1 MYEIVINSNKTITLN
16 EKQFAFLELIGQL
29 GFSNF
34 NQLTLLWSIVNRTYV
49 SFSHSMLR
57 RWINNYHL
65 LKKYPVIPSQKIHS
79 SNLSRPVYHLS
90 SFGVRAL
97 KSNNIDY
104 IPLEQLNC
112 NSHNEECN
120 EVTIQALFQAAFDV
134 DLVNNSQLKPINQN
148 LKNIVASSEFDL
160 SKLDLRPF
168 SKQVDNYKIYP
179 FIPDQMINFTHSG
192 QKCEVM
198 IELDNR
204 TENDNIQMKKIFN
217 YIKYAYQHPQTQIMM
232 VIAITDGSL
241 PTYRVPKYSMPYLKV
256 NNLLSKFKTY
266 IIEYHGQKYS
276 LVDLYRRVPN
286 LTITIAGVKEAH
298 VDIADFIN
306 DKNCISFSIAEL
318 KLLAN
323 ILTKKYKHK
332 VVFQTNK
339 KIDLDR
345 SNYLNIQGKTIG
357 YMIYNPNPI
366 IYQPIKIGYEHTLDT
381 YLDLNSCIP
390 KNYIYCFPTRSRKLL
405 VPAISDYYQ
414 RNPGQP
420 IFSQKQGMI
429 FQPILE
435 DNINPKW
442 LLQLLFAR
450 EHYYKYL
457 YNFFTSGTI
466 AASNTAHY
474 EKLTYVN
481 SRAYRI
487 VNLYLQQAHVQLNNN
502 SPRPYQTLHNIAI
515 KTNSAKEFAKQL
527 NPQDIPLEVI
537 NSIFRQIPIKAFSSP
552 YYPTSSSHTS
562 LVPSNYLYLP
572 NHPDPKK
579 RIKIAF

>member
-1 MYEIVINSNKTITLN
+1 MYEIIINGNKTITLN
-16 EKQFAFLELIGQL
+16 EKQFTFLKLIGQL
-29 GFSNF
+29 GFLNF
-34 NQLTLLWSIVNRTYV
+34 SQLTLLWSTINKTYV

-65 LKKYPVIPSQKIHS
+65 LKKHPVIPSQKKRS

-90 SFGVRAL
+90 SFGARAL
-97 KSNNIDY
+97 KNNNIDY
-104 IPLEQLNC
+104 ISLEQLNY

-120 EVTIQALFQAAFDV
+120 EVTIQALFQATFDI
-134 DLVNNSQLKPINQN
+134 DLVNNLKQRPINPS
-148 LKNIVASSEFDL
+148 LKNLIASSEFDL
-160 SKLDLRPF
+160 NKLDLRPF
-168 SKQVDNYKIYP
+168 SRQVNNYKNYP
-179 FIPDQMINFTHSG
+179 FVPDQMISFFTQGHH
-192 QKCEVM
+192 KCEVM
-198 IELDNR
+198 IELDNK
-204 TENDNIQMKKIFN
+204 TENDVIQMQKVFN
-217 YIKYAYQHPQTQIMM
+217 YINYSYLHPNKKIMM

-241 PTYRVPKYSMPYLKV
+241 PTYRVPRYSMPYLKV

-266 IIEYHGQKYS
+266 TIEYHGQKYS

-318 KLLAN
+318 NELAN
-323 ILTKKYKHK
+323 EITRKYNQK
-332 VVFQTNK
+332 VIFYPNK
-339 KIDLDR
+339 KIQTNHLD
-345 SNYLNIQGKTIG
+345 YLNVQGKTLG
-357 YMIYNPNPI
+357 KLIYHSDPEI
-366 IYQPIKIGYEHTLDT
+366 CQPVKIGYEHTLDT
-381 YLDLNSCIP
+381 YLDLHTFIP
-390 KNYIYCFPTRSRKLL
+390 KNYIYCFPTRIRQLL
-405 VPAISDYYQ
+405 VPAISTYKNNPQHSIISPKQ
-414 RNPGQP
+414 R
-420 IFSQKQGMI
+420 MI
-429 FQPILE
+429 IQPILE
-435 DNINPKW
+435 DNVNPKW
-442 LLQLLFAR
+442 LLQLLFAK
-450 EHYYKYL
+450 EHYYRYL
-457 YNFFTSGTI
+457 YSFFTSGAI
-466 AASNTAHY
+466 SASDTAHY
-474 EKLTYVN
+474 GKLTYIN

-487 VNLYLQQAHVQLNNN
+487 VNSYLQQAHVQLNNN

>member
-241 PTYRVPKYSMPYLKV
+241 PET
-256 NNLLSKFKTY
+256 
-266 IIEYHGQKYS
+266 
-276 LVDLYRRVPN
+276 
-286 LTITIAGVKEAH
+286 VK
-298 VDIADFIN
+298 
-306 DKNCISFSIAEL
+306 
-318 KLLAN
+318 
-323 ILTKKYKHK
+323 
-332 VVFQTNK
+332 
-339 KIDLDR
+339 
-345 SNYLNIQGKTIG
+345 
-357 YMIYNPNPI
+357 
-366 IYQPIKIGYEHTLDT
+366 
-381 YLDLNSCIP
+381 
-390 KNYIYCFPTRSRKLL
+390 
-405 VPAISDYYQ
+405 
-414 RNPGQP
+414 
-420 IFSQKQGMI
+420 
-429 FQPILE
+429 
-435 DNINPKW
+435 
-442 LLQLLFAR
+442 
-450 EHYYKYL
+450 
-457 YNFFTSGTI
+457 
-466 AASNTAHY
+466 
-474 EKLTYVN
+474 
-481 SRAYRI
+481 
-487 VNLYLQQAHVQLNNN
+487 
-502 SPRPYQTLHNIAI
+502 
-515 KTNSAKEFAKQL
+515 
-527 NPQDIPLEVI
+527 
-537 NSIFRQIPIKAFSSP
+537 
-552 YYPTSSSHTS
+552 
-562 LVPSNYLYLP
+562 
-572 NHPDPKK
+572 
-579 RIKIAF
+579 

>member
-1 MYEIVINSNKTITLN
+1 MYEIAINGNKTIALN
-16 EKQFAFLELIGQL
+16 EKQFAFLKLIGQL

-34 NQLTLLWSIVNRTYV
+34 KQLTLLWSIVNRTYV
-49 SFSHSMLR
+49 GFSHSMLR

-65 LKKYPVIPSQKIHS
+65 LKKHPVIPSQKKRS

-97 KSNNIDY
+97 KNNNIDY
-104 IPLEQLNC
+104 IPLEQLNY

-134 DLVNNSQLKPINQN
+134 DLVNSQLKPINLN
-148 LKNIVASSEFDL
+148 LKNIVASSRFDL
-160 SKLDLRPF
+160 NKLDLRSF
-168 SKQVDNYKIYP
+168 SKQVANYKAHP
-179 FIPDQMINFTHSG
+179 FIPDQMISFTRHN
-192 QKCEVM
+192 QKYEVM
-198 IELDNR
+198 VELDNR

-266 IIEYHGQKYS
+266 TIEYHGQKYS
-276 LVDLYRRVPN
+276 LVDLYRRVLN

-332 VVFQTNK
+332 VFFQTNK
-339 KIDLDR
+339 KINLDR

-381 YLDLNSCIP
+381 YLDLNACIP
-390 KNYIYCFPTRSRKLL
+390 QNYIYCFPTRSRELL
-405 VPAISDYYQ
+405 VPAIPAYYQ
-414 RNPGQP
+414 HNPGQAN
-420 IFSQKQGMI
+420 FSQQQGMI

-442 LLQLLFAR
+442 LLQLLFAK
-450 EHYYKYL
+450 EHYYRYL
-457 YNFFTSGTI
+457 YNFFISGAI
-466 AASNTAHY
+466 SASDTTHY
-474 EKLTYVN
+474 KKLTYLQ

-487 VNLYLQQAHVQLNNN
+487 VNSYLQHTHMQLNND
-502 SPRPYQTLHNIAI
+502 SPRSYQVLRHIA
-515 KTNSAKEFAKQL
+515 KQSNNAKAFAKQL

>member
-65 LKKYPVIPSQKIHS
+65 LKKHPVIPSQKKRS

-97 KSNNIDY
+97 KNNNIDY
-104 IPLEQLNC
+104 IPLEQLNY

-204 TENDNIQMKKIFN
+204 TENDNIQMAKIFN

-266 IIEYHGQKYS
+266 TIEHHGQKYS
-276 LVDLYRRVPN
+276 LVDLYRRVLN

-332 VVFQTNK
+332 VFFQTNK
-339 KIDLDR
+339 KINLDR

-381 YLDLNSCIP
+381 YLDLNACIP
-390 KNYIYCFPTRSRKLL
+390 QNYIYCFPTRSRELL
-405 VPAISDYYQ
+405 VPAIPAYYQ
-414 RNPGQP
+414 HNPGQAK
-420 IFSQKQGMI
+420 FSQQQGMI

-435 DNINPKW
+435 DNVNPKW
-442 LLQLLFAR
+442 LLQLLFAK
-450 EHYYKYL
+450 EHYYRYL
-457 YNFFTSGTI
+457 YSFFTSGAI
-466 AASNTAHY
+466 SASDTAHY
-474 EKLTYVN
+474 GKLTYIN

-487 VNLYLQQAHVQLNNN
+487 VNSYLQHTHVQLNAN
-502 SPRPYQTLHNIAI
+502 SPRSYQVLHNIAI
-515 KTNSAKEFAKQL
+515 KTNSAQEFAKQL
-527 NPQDIPLEVI
+527 DPQDIPLEVI
-537 NSIFRQIPIKAFSSP
+537 RSIFKQIPIKAFSSP

-562 LVPSNYLYLP
+562 LIPSNYLYLP
-572 NHPDPKK
+572 NHPNPKK

>member
-104 IPLEQLNC
+104 IPLEQLNY

-266 IIEYHGQKYS
+266 TIEHHGQKYS

-306 DKNCISFSIAEL
+306 DKNYISFSIAEL
-318 KLLAN
+318 NELAN
-323 ILTKKYKHK
+323 EITRKYNQK
-332 VVFQTNK
+332 VIFYPNK
-339 KIDLDR
+339 KIQTNHLD
-345 SNYLNIQGKTIG
+345 YLNVQGKTLG
-357 YMIYNPNPI
+357 KLIYHSDPEI
-366 IYQPIKIGYEHTLDT
+366 CQPVKIGYEHTLDT
-381 YLDLNSCIP
+381 YLDLHTFIP
-390 KNYIYCFPTRSRKLL
+390 KNYIYCFPTRIRQLL
-405 VPAISDYYQ
+405 VPAISTYKN
-414 RNPGQP
+414 NPQHSIISP
-420 IFSQKQGMI
+420 KQGMI

-435 DNINPKW
+435 DNVNPKW
-442 LLQLLFAR
+442 LLQLLFTR
-450 EHYYKYL
+450 EHYYRYL
-457 YNFFTSGTI
+457 YKFFISGAI
-466 AASNTAHY
+466 SGSDTAHY
-474 EKLTYVN
+474 EKLTYVH

-515 KTNSAKEFAKQL
+515 KTNSAKEFAQQL

-537 NSIFRQIPIKAFSSP
+537 KSIFHQIPIKAFSSP
-552 YYPTSSSHTS
+552 CYPTSSSHAS
-562 LVPSNYLYLP
+562 LIPSNYLYLP
-572 NHPDPKK
+572 NHPNPKK

>member
-104 IPLEQLNC
+104 IPLEQLNY

-134 DLVNNSQLKPINQN
+134 DLVNSQLKPINLN
-148 LKNIVASSEFDL
+148 LKNIVASSRFDL
-160 SKLDLRPF
+160 NKLDLRSF
-168 SKQVDNYKIYP
+168 SKQVANYKAHP
-179 FIPDQMINFTHSG
+179 FIPDQMISFTRHN
-192 QKCEVM
+192 QKYEVM
-198 IELDNR
+198 VELDNR
-204 TENDNIQMKKIFN
+204 TENDNIQMAKIFN

-266 IIEYHGQKYS
+266 TIEYHGQKYS
-276 LVDLYRRVPN
+276 LVDLYRRVLN

-332 VVFQTNK
+332 VFFQTNK
-339 KIDLDR
+339 KINLDR

-381 YLDLNSCIP
+381 YLDLNACIP
-390 KNYIYCFPTRSRKLL
+390 QNYIYCFPTRSRELL
-405 VPAISDYYQ
+405 VPAIPAYYQ
-414 RNPGQP
+414 HNPGQAN
-420 IFSQKQGMI
+420 FSQQQGMI

-442 LLQLLFAR
+442 LLQLLFAK
-450 EHYYKYL
+450 EHYYRYL
-457 YNFFTSGTI
+457 YNFFISGAI
-466 AASNTAHY
+466 SASDTTHY
-474 EKLTYVN
+474 KKLTYLQ

-487 VNLYLQQAHVQLNNN
+487 VNSYLQHTHMQLNND
-502 SPRPYQTLHNIAI
+502 SPRSYQVLRHIA
-515 KTNSAKEFAKQL
+515 KQSNNAKAFAKQL

>member
-1 MYEIVINSNKTITLN
+1 MYEIVINGNKTITLN
-16 EKQFAFLELIGQL
+16 KKQFTFLKLIGQL
-29 GFSNF
+29 GFLDF
-34 NQLTLLWSIVNRTYV
+34 NQLTLLWSTINKTYV

-57 RWINNYHL
+57 KWINDYHL
-65 LKKYPVIPSQKIHS
+65 LKKHPVIPSKKQRS
-79 SNLSRPVYHLS
+79 ANLSRPVYHLS
-90 SFGVRAL
+90 SFSIRAL
-97 KSNNIDY
+97 RNNDIDC
-104 IPLEQLNC
+104 IPLEQLNY

-120 EVTIQALFQAAFDV
+120 EVTIQSLFQAAFDV
-134 DLVNNSQLKPINQN
+134 DLVNNSQLKPINQ
-148 LKNIVASSEFDL
+148 KNIVASSEFDL

-217 YIKYAYQHPQTQIMM
+217 YIKYADQHPQKQIMM

-266 IIEYHGQKYS
+266 TIEHHGQKYS

-306 DKNCISFSIAEL
+306 DKNYISFSIAEL
-318 KLLAN
+318 NELAN
-323 ILTKKYKHK
+323 EITRKYNQK
-332 VVFQTNK
+332 VIFYPNK
-339 KIDLDR
+339 KIQTNHLD
-345 SNYLNIQGKTIG
+345 YLNVQGKTLG
-357 YMIYNPNPI
+357 KLIYHSDPEI
-366 IYQPIKIGYEHTLDT
+366 CQPVKIGYEHTLDT
-381 YLDLNSCIP
+381 YLDLHTFIP
-390 KNYIYCFPTRSRKLL
+390 KNYIYCFPTRIRQLL
-405 VPAISDYYQ
+405 VPAISTYKN
-414 RNPGQP
+414 NPQHSIISP
-420 IFSQKQGMI
+420 KQGMI

-435 DNINPKW
+435 DNVNPKW
-442 LLQLLFAR
+442 LLQLLFTR
-450 EHYYKYL
+450 EHYYRYL
-457 YNFFTSGTI
+457 YKFFISGAI
-466 AASNTAHY
+466 SGSDTAHY
-474 EKLTYVN
+474 EKLTYVH

-527 NPQDIPLEVI
+527 NPQDIPLEVVR
-537 NSIFRQIPIKAFSSP
+537 SIFKQIPIKAFSSP
-552 YYPTSSSHTS
+552 YFPTSSSYVS
-562 LVPSNYLYLP
+562 LISSNYLYLP
-572 NHPDPKK
+572 NHSNPKK
-579 RIKIAF
+579 RIQIAF

>member
-1 MYEIVINSNKTITLN
+1 MYEIALN
-16 EKQFAFLELIGQL
+16 EKQFAFLKLIGQL

-34 NQLTLLWSIVNRTYV
+34 KQLTLLWSIVNRTYV
-49 SFSHSMLR
+49 GFSHSMLR

-65 LKKYPVIPSQKIHS
+65 LKKHSVIPSQKKRS

-97 KSNNIDY
+97 KNNNIDY
-104 IPLEQLNC
+104 IPLEQLNY

-134 DLVNNSQLKPINQN
+134 DLVNSQLKPINLN
-148 LKNIVASSEFDL
+148 LKNIVASSRFDL
-160 SKLDLRPF
+160 NKLDLRSF
-168 SKQVDNYKIYP
+168 SKQVANYKAHP
-179 FIPDQMINFTHSG
+179 FIPDQMISFTRHN
-192 QKCEVM
+192 QKYEVM
-198 IELDNR
+198 VELDNR
-204 TENDNIQMKKIFN
+204 TENDNIQMAKIFN

-266 IIEYHGQKYS
+266 TIEYHGQKYS
-276 LVDLYRRVPN
+276 LVDLYRRVLN

-332 VVFQTNK
+332 VFFQTNK
-339 KIDLDR
+339 KINLDR

-381 YLDLNSCIP
+381 YLDLNACIP
-390 KNYIYCFPTRSRKLL
+390 QNYIYCFPTRSRELL
-405 VPAISDYYQ
+405 VPAIPAYYQ
-414 RNPGQP
+414 HNPGQAN
-420 IFSQKQGMI
+420 FSQQQGMI

-442 LLQLLFAR
+442 LLQLLFAK
-450 EHYYKYL
+450 EHYYRYL
-457 YNFFTSGTI
+457 YNFFISGAI
-466 AASNTAHY
+466 SASDTTHY
-474 EKLTYVN
+474 KKLTYLQ

-487 VNLYLQQAHVQLNNN
+487 VNSYLQHTHMQLNND
-502 SPRPYQTLHNIAI
+502 SPRSYQVLRHIA
-515 KTNSAKEFAKQL
+515 KQSNNAKAFAKQL

-552 YYPTSSSHTS
+552 YYPTSSSYTS
-562 LVPSNYLYLP
+562 LIPSNYLYLP
-572 NHPDPKK
+572 NHPNPEK
-579 RIKIAF
+579 RTKIAF

>member
-104 IPLEQLNC
+104 IPLEQLNY

-134 DLVNNSQLKPINQN
+134 DLVNSQLKPINLN
-148 LKNIVASSEFDL
+148 LKNIVASSRFDL
-160 SKLDLRPF
+160 NKLDLRSF
-168 SKQVDNYKIYP
+168 SKQVANYKAHP
-179 FIPDQMINFTHSG
+179 FIPDQMISFTRHN
-192 QKCEVM
+192 QKYEVM
-198 IELDNR
+198 VELDNR
-204 TENDNIQMKKIFN
+204 TENDNIQMAKIFN

-266 IIEYHGQKYS
+266 TIEYHGQKYS
-276 LVDLYRRVPN
+276 LVDLYRRVLN

-332 VVFQTNK
+332 VFFQTNK
-339 KIDLDR
+339 KINLDR

-381 YLDLNSCIP
+381 YLDLNACIP
-390 KNYIYCFPTRSRKLL
+390 QNYIYCFPTRSRELL
-405 VPAISDYYQ
+405 VPAIPAYYQ
-414 RNPGQP
+414 HNPGQAN
-420 IFSQKQGMI
+420 FSQQQGMI

-442 LLQLLFAR
+442 LLQLLFAK
-450 EHYYKYL
+450 EHYYRYL
-457 YNFFTSGTI
+457 YNFFISGAI
-466 AASNTAHY
+466 SASDTTHY
-474 EKLTYVN
+474 KKLTYLQ

-487 VNLYLQQAHVQLNNN
+487 VNSYLQHTHMQLNND
-502 SPRPYQTLHNIAI
+502 SPRSYQVLRHIA
-515 KTNSAKEFAKQL
+515 KQSNNAKAFAKQL

-552 YYPTSSSHTS
+552 YYPTSSSYTS
-562 LVPSNYLYLP
+562 LIPSNYLYLP
-572 NHPDPKK
+572 NHPNPEK
-579 RIKIAF
+579 RTKIAF

>member
-104 IPLEQLNC
+104 IPLEQLNY

-266 IIEYHGQKYS
+266 TIEHHGQKYS

-306 DKNCISFSIAEL
+306 DKNYISFSI
-318 KLLAN
+318 
-323 ILTKKYKHK
+323 T
-332 VVFQTNK
+332 
-339 KIDLDR
+339 
-345 SNYLNIQGKTIG
+345 
-357 YMIYNPNPI
+357 
-366 IYQPIKIGYEHTLDT
+366 
-381 YLDLNSCIP
+381 DLN
-390 KNYIYCFPTRSRKLL
+390 FPH
-405 VPAISDYYQ
+405 
-414 RNPGQP
+414 
-420 IFSQKQGMI
+420 QKE
-429 FQPILE
+429 L
-435 DNINPKW
+435 
-442 LLQLLFAR
+442 
-450 EHYYKYL
+450 
-457 YNFFTSGTI
+457 
-466 AASNTAHY
+466 
-474 EKLTYVN
+474 
-481 SRAYRI
+481 
-487 VNLYLQQAHVQLNNN
+487 
-502 SPRPYQTLHNIAI
+502 
-515 KTNSAKEFAKQL
+515 
-527 NPQDIPLEVI
+527 
-537 NSIFRQIPIKAFSSP
+537 
-552 YYPTSSSHTS
+552 
-562 LVPSNYLYLP
+562 
-572 NHPDPKK
+572 
-579 RIKIAF
+579 

>member
-1 MYEIVINSNKTITLN
+1 MYEIAINGNKTIALN
-16 EKQFAFLELIGQL
+16 EKQFAFLKLIGQL

-34 NQLTLLWSIVNRTYV
+34 KQLTLLWSIVNRTYV
-49 SFSHSMLR
+49 GFSHSMLR

-65 LKKYPVIPSQKIHS
+65 LKKHPVIPSQKKRS

-97 KSNNIDY
+97 KNNNIDY
-104 IPLEQLNC
+104 IPLEQLNY

-134 DLVNNSQLKPINQN
+134 DLVNSQLKPINLN
-148 LKNIVASSEFDL
+148 LKNIVASSRFDL
-160 SKLDLRPF
+160 NKLDLRSF
-168 SKQVDNYKIYP
+168 SKQVANYKAHP
-179 FIPDQMINFTHSG
+179 FIPDQMISFTRHN
-192 QKCEVM
+192 QKYEVM
-198 IELDNR
+198 VELDNR
-204 TENDNIQMKKIFN
+204 TENDNIQMAKIFN

-266 IIEYHGQKYS
+266 TIEYHGQKYS
-276 LVDLYRRVPN
+276 LVDLYRRVLN

-332 VVFQTNK
+332 VFFQTNK
-339 KIDLDR
+339 KINLDR

-381 YLDLNSCIP
+381 YLDLNACIP
-390 KNYIYCFPTRSRKLL
+390 QNYIYCFPTRSRELL
-405 VPAISDYYQ
+405 VPAIPAYYQ
-414 RNPGQP
+414 HNPGQAN
-420 IFSQKQGMI
+420 FSQQQGMI

-442 LLQLLFAR
+442 LLQLLFAK
-450 EHYYKYL
+450 EHYYRYL
-457 YNFFTSGTI
+457 YNFFISGAI
-466 AASNTAHY
+466 SASDTTHY
-474 EKLTYVN
+474 KKLTYLQ

-487 VNLYLQQAHVQLNNN
+487 VNSYLQHTHMQLNND
-502 SPRPYQTLHNIAI
+502 SPRSYQVLRHIA
-515 KTNSAKEFAKQL
+515 KQSNNAKAFAKQL

-552 YYPTSSSHTS
+552 YYPTSSSYTS
-562 LVPSNYLYLP
+562 LIPSNYLYLP
-572 NHPDPKK
+572 NHPNPEK
-579 RIKIAF
+579 RTKIAF

>member
-266 IIEYHGQKYS
+266 TIEHHGQKYS

-306 DKNCISFSIAEL
+306 DKNYISFSIAEL
-318 KLLAN
+318 KLLAS
-323 ILTKKYKHK
+323 ILIKKYKHK
-332 VVFQTNK
+332 VVFQANK

-450 EHYYKYL
+450 KHYYKYL
-457 YNFFTSGTI
+457 YNFFKSGTI

-487 VNLYLQQAHVQLNNN
+487 VNSYLQQAHVQLNNN

-527 NPQDIPLEVI
+527 NPQDIPLEVVR
-537 NSIFRQIPIKAFSSP
+537 SIFKQIPIKAFSSP
-552 YYPTSSSHTS
+552 YFPTSSSYVS
-562 LVPSNYLYLP
+562 LISSNYLYLP
-572 NHPDPKK
+572 NHSNPKK
-579 RIKIAF
+579 RIQIAF